1 MKNEFHDRSFYLHSL
16 TTLGSMSNQIT
27 ILFANVINIINK
39 YRLFTSLVII
49 FLGIIISDVM
59 FHYFYPQI
67 ISLIEYL
74 FGLGKES
81 HDAVDLTF
89 APEIWGGVLATVLG
103 TLIIVIAIAA
113 ESTPKLMDLFVKDW
127 VSLLFIWFL
136 IIASIH
142 ATIIMYYFGP
152 MERLSSVILN
162 TYIYLPISSMLS
174 LPYIFYILLYSKT
187 DNVIKKLYSL
197 NIDDI
202 NRLKN
207 KSIHIA
213 MRDPKVVEHYQYQLM
228 STIDQFDDLLE
239 YISFKEAQ
247 TEIIRRVG
255 DTVRAYM
262 GNKESIYPNFFSATD
277 TIRNNPTFRTY
288 IDHQYKDLED
298 RKTFYEVKSFK
309 MMGNAYIR
317 KMENGEYELAS
328 LIASEISSIGLLAL
342 KLNQESL
349 ITDINIRFNT
359 FMRFAIKHAVRNNEP
374 RNLYN
379 LAFHYS
385 ALLKGYVDHDKSDLL
400 KQSYFYFKFYSNEIF
415 KQAENNPSLYFIVDV
430 LTTELKKLSIL
441 ISENDWDDELQEH
454 LLKEILQLDNPPDYP
469 KEDLDQSVNN
479 GVRVLQIGLALH
491 YIKIKKLNF
500 AETIVS
506 DVLDDLAY
514 FDNQTYLSLMEGL
527 YNRIKFSGPTFWED
541 TDRGNT
547 NIYYSPDS
555 DKIDDFKKILSGQ
568 MKDRLA
574 KLDRDVQFLRLEL
587 DQLKSKKEHS
597 LSPEE
602 KVKINELEMKINT
615 RRKTFFLK

>member
-1 MKNEFHDRSFYLHSL
+1 MN
-16 TTLGSMSNQIT
+16 NQIT
-27 ILFANVINIINK
+27 ILLSYILNTFNK
-39 YRLFTSLVII
+39 NRSLSSLVIVFI
-49 FLGIIISDVM
+49 GLLCSDII
-59 FHYFYPQI
+59 FHYFYPNI
-67 ISLIEYL
+67 ISQIEHL
-74 FGLGKES
+74 FGLGQET

-127 VSLLFIWFL
+127 ISLLFIWFL
-136 IIASIH
+136 ILASIH
-142 ATIIMYYFGP
+142 STIIMYYFGP
-152 MERLSSVILN
+152 MERISSVILN

-197 NIDDI
+197 NINDI

-213 MRDPKVVEHYQYQLM
+213 MTDHKVVEHYQYQLM

-255 DTVRAYM
+255 DTVKVYM
-262 GNKESIYPNFFSATD
+262 ENKNFIDPKFYTSTN

-288 IDHQYKDLED
+288 VDHQYKELED
-298 RKTFYEVKSFK
+298 RTTFYEVKSFK

-328 LIASEISSIGLLAL
+328 LIANEVSSIGLLAL
-342 KLNQESL
+342 KLNQENL

-359 FMRFAIKHAVRNNEP
+359 FMRFAIKHAVKNNEP

-385 ALLKGYVDHDKSDLL
+385 ALLKGYVDYEKTDLL
-400 KQSYFYFKFYSNEIF
+400 KQGYFYFKFYSNEIY
-415 KQAENNPSLYFIVDV
+415 KQAANNPSLYFIVDV
-430 LTTELKKLSIL
+430 LTTELKKISIL
-441 ISENDWDDELQEH
+441 ISENDWDIELQKH

-469 KEDLDQSVNN
+469 KDNLDQSVNN

-491 YIKIKKLNF
+491 YIKINNTDF
-500 AETIVS
+500 AETIVT

-514 FDNQTYLSLMEGL
+514 FDNKTYLNLMEGL
-527 YNRIKFSGPTFWED
+527 YNRIRFSGPTFWED

-547 NIYYSPDS
+547 NIYFSPDS
-555 DKIDDFKKILSGQ
+555 DKIDDFKKILSTQ
-568 MKDRLA
+568 MKSRLE
-574 KLDRDVQFLRLEL
+574 KLDRDIQFMRLEL
-587 DQLKSKKEHS
+587 DKLESKKEQTAD
-597 LSPEE
+597 E
-602 KVKINELEMKINT
+602 KNKIIEIKNKINS
-615 RRKTFFLK
+615 RRKTFFLN

>member
-1 MKNEFHDRSFYLHSL
+1 MN
-16 TTLGSMSNQIT
+16 NQIT
-27 ILFANVINIINK
+27 ILFATTINK
-39 YRLFTSLVII
+39 INKHRLFASLLVVFI
-49 FLGIIISDVM
+49 GIICSDIL
-59 FHYFYPQI
+59 FHYFYPEIILQI
-67 ISLIEYL
+67 ENL
-74 FGLGKES
+74 FGLEKET

-136 IIASIH
+136 ILASIH

-162 TYIYLPISSMLS
+162 TYLYLPISSMLS

-202 NRLKN
+202 NRLTN
-207 KSIHIA
+207 KSVHIA
-213 MRDPKVVEHYQYQLM
+213 MRDNKVVEHYQYQLM

-247 TEIIRRVG
+247 TEIIRSVG

-262 GNKESIYPNFFSATD
+262 KNKELYVSNFFSATD

-288 IDHQYKDLED
+288 VEHQYLDLEE
-298 RKTFYEVKSFK
+298 RNTFYEVKSFK
-309 MMGNAYIR
+309 MMGNSYIR

-359 FMRFAIKHAVRNNEP
+359 FMRFAIKHAIRNNEP

-385 ALLKGYVDHDKSDLL
+385 ALLKGYVDYEKMDLL
-400 KQSYFYFKFYSNEIF
+400 KQGYFYFKFYSNEIY
-415 KQAENNPSLYFIVDV
+415 KQAANNPSLYFIVDV
-430 LTTELKKLSIL
+430 LTTELKKISIL
-441 ISENDWDDELQEH
+441 ISENDWDNELQEH

-469 KEDLDQSVNN
+469 KDDLDQSVNN

-491 YIKIKKLNF
+491 YIKIKKLDF

-514 FDNQTYLSLMEGL
+514 FDNQTYLNLMEGL

-555 DKIDDFKKILSGQ
+555 DKIDDFKKILSNQ

-587 DQLKSKKEHS
+587 DKLKSKKDHT
-597 LSPEE
+597 PDE
-602 KVKINELEMKINT
+602 KTKINELETKINT
-615 RRKTFFLK
+615 RRKTFFLN

>member
-1 MKNEFHDRSFYLHSL
+1 MNN
-16 TTLGSMSNQIT
+16 TIT
-27 ILFANVINIINK
+27 IFFGKILNLINK
-39 YRLFTSLVII
+39 NRSLASLII
-49 FLGIIISDVM
+49 VFFIIIGSDFL
-59 FHYFYPQI
+59 FHQFYPQV
-67 ISLIEYL
+67 ISTLEY
-74 FGLGKES
+74 FFDLGKDTHS
-81 HDAVDLTF
+81 AVDLTF

-113 ESTPKLMDLFVKDW
+113 ESTPKLMDLFVRDW
-127 VSLLFIWFL
+127 VSLIFIWFL
-136 IIASIH
+136 ILASIH
-142 ATIIMYYFGP
+142 STIIMYYFEP
-152 MERLSSVILN
+152 MERLSSVMLN
-162 TYIYLPISSMLS
+162 TYIYLPLSSMLS

-202 NRLKN
+202 KRLKN
-207 KSIHIA
+207 KPIHLA
-213 MRDPKVVEHYQYQLM
+213 MNDVKVIEHYQYQLM

-247 TEIIRRVG
+247 TEIIRSVG
-255 DTVRAYM
+255 DTVKEYM
-262 GNKESIYPNFFSATD
+262 RNKTSYDLRFFSSTD

-288 IDHQYKDLED
+288 IEHQYKDIED
-298 RKTFYEVKSFK
+298 RKTFYEVKAFK

-328 LIASEISSIGLLAL
+328 LIANEISSVGILAL
-342 KLNQESL
+342 ELEQDDL
-349 ITDINIRFNT
+349 IIDINIRFNT

-385 ALLKGYVDHDKSDLL
+385 TLLQGYVDYNKIDLL
-400 KQSYFYFKFYSNEIF
+400 KQGYFYFKFYSNEIY
-415 KQAENNPSLYFIVDV
+415 KQAANNPSLYFIVDV
-430 LTTELKKLSIL
+430 LTTELKKISIL
-441 ISENDWDDELQEH
+441 ISEKEWDIELQEH

-469 KEDLDQSVNN
+469 KDDLDQSVNN

-491 YIKIKKLNF
+491 YIKIENFDF

-506 DVLDDLAY
+506 DVLDDLAF
-514 FDNQTYLSLMEGL
+514 FDNQTYLNLMEGL

-547 NIYYSPDS
+547 NIYFSPDS
-555 DKIDDFKKILSGQ
+555 DKIDDFKKILSKQ
-568 MKDRLA
+568 MKKRLE

-587 DQLKSKKEHS
+587 DKLKSKKEKTT
-597 LSPEE
+597 LEKEKIIDLEE
-602 KVKINELEMKINT
+602 KINT
-615 RRKTFFLK
+615 RRKTFFIK

>member
-1 MKNEFHDRSFYLHSL
+1 MNNNIAIFFGK
-16 TTLGSMSNQIT
+16 
-27 ILFANVINIINK
+27 ILNLINK
-39 YRLFTSLVII
+39 NRSLASLII
-49 FLGIIISDVM
+49 VFFIIIGSDFL
-59 FHYFYPQI
+59 FHQFYPQV
-67 ISLIEYL
+67 ISTLEY
-74 FGLGKES
+74 FFDLGKDTHS
-81 HDAVDLTF
+81 AVDLTF

-113 ESTPKLMDLFVKDW
+113 ESTPKLMDLFVRDW
-127 VSLLFIWFL
+127 VSLIFIWFL
-136 IIASIH
+136 ILASIH
-142 ATIIMYYFGP
+142 STIIMYYFEP
-152 MERLSSVILN
+152 MERLSSVMLN
-162 TYIYLPISSMLS
+162 TYIYLPLSSMLS

-202 NRLKN
+202 KRLKN
-207 KSIHIA
+207 KPIHLA
-213 MRDPKVVEHYQYQLM
+213 MNDVKVIEHYQYQLM

-247 TEIIRRVG
+247 TEIIRSVG
-255 DTVRAYM
+255 DTVKEYM
-262 GNKESIYPNFFSATD
+262 RNKTSYDLRFFSATD

-288 IDHQYKDLED
+288 IEHQYKDIED
-298 RKTFYEVKSFK
+298 RKTFYEVKAFK

-328 LIASEISSIGLLAL
+328 LIANEISSVGILAL
-342 KLNQESL
+342 ELEQDDL
-349 ITDINIRFNT
+349 IIDINIRFNT

-385 ALLKGYVDHDKSDLL
+385 TLLQGYVDYNKIDLL
-400 KQSYFYFKFYSNEIF
+400 KQGYFYFKFYSNEIY
-415 KQAENNPSLYFIVDV
+415 KQAANNPSLYFIVDV
-430 LTTELKKLSIL
+430 LTTELKKISIL
-441 ISENDWDDELQEH
+441 ISEKEWDIELQEH

-469 KEDLDQSVNN
+469 KDDLDQSVNN

-491 YIKIKKLNF
+491 YIKIENFDF

-506 DVLDDLAY
+506 DVLDDLAF
-514 FDNQTYLSLMEGL
+514 FDNQTYLNLMEGL

-547 NIYYSPDS
+547 NIYFSPDS
-555 DKIDDFKKILSGQ
+555 DKIDDFKKILSKQ
-568 MKDRLA
+568 MKKRLE

-587 DQLKSKKEHS
+587 DKLKSKKEKTT
-597 LSPEE
+597 LEKEKIIDLEE
-602 KVKINELEMKINT
+602 KINT
-615 RRKTFFLK
+615 RRKTFFIK

>member
-1 MKNEFHDRSFYLHSL
+1 MNNQIKILLSYILNTFNKNRSFS
-16 TTLGSMSNQIT
+16 
-27 ILFANVINIINK
+27 
-39 YRLFTSLVII
+39 SLVIVFI
-49 FLGIIISDVM
+49 LLLSSDII
-59 FHYFYPQI
+59 FHYFYPNI
-67 ISLIEYL
+67 ILQIEYL
-74 FGLGKES
+74 FGLGKET

-127 VSLLFIWFL
+127 ISLLFIWFL
-136 IIASIH
+136 ILASIH
-142 ATIIMYYFGP
+142 STIIMYYFGP
-152 MERLSSVILN
+152 MERISSVILN
-162 TYIYLPISSMLS
+162 TYVYLPISSMLS

-197 NIDDI
+197 NVNDI

-213 MRDPKVVEHYQYQLM
+213 MKDHKVVEHYQYQLM

-255 DTVRAYM
+255 DTVKVYM
-262 GNKESIYPNFFSATD
+262 KNKNSIDPRFYISTN

-288 IDHQYKDLED
+288 VDHQYKDLEE
-298 RKTFYEVKSFK
+298 RTTFYEVKSFK

-342 KLNQESL
+342 KLNQENL

-359 FMRFAIKHAVRNNEP
+359 FMRFAIKHAVKNNEP

-385 ALLKGYVDHDKSDLL
+385 ALLKGYVDHQKTDLL
-400 KQSYFYFKFYSNEIF
+400 KQGYFYFKFYSNEIY
-415 KQAENNPSLYFIVDV
+415 KQAADNPSLYFIVDV
-430 LTTELKKLSIL
+430 LTTELKKISIL
-441 ISENDWDDELQEH
+441 ISEHEWDIELQEH

-469 KEDLDQSVNN
+469 KDDLDQSVNN

-491 YIKIKKLNF
+491 YIKIKNTDF

-514 FDNQTYLSLMEGL
+514 FDNKTYLNLMEGL
-527 YNRIKFSGPTFWED
+527 YNRIRFSGPTFWED

-547 NIYYSPDS
+547 NIYFSPDS
-555 DKIDDFKKILSGQ
+555 DKIDDFKKILSTQ
-568 MKDRLA
+568 MKSRLE
-574 KLDRDVQFLRLEL
+574 KLDRDIQFMKLEL
-587 DQLKSKKEHS
+587 DKLESKNEQTAD
-597 LSPEE
+597 E
-602 KVKINELEMKINT
+602 KNKIIEIKNKINS

>member
-1 MKNEFHDRSFYLHSL
+1 MNS
-16 TTLGSMSNQIT
+16 QIT
-27 ILFANVINIINK
+27 IFFASIINIINK
-39 YRLFTSLVII
+39 HRSFASLFIM
-49 FLGIIISDVM
+49 FWGIILSDM
-59 FHYFYPQI
+59 LFHYFYIDI
-67 ISLIEYL
+67 ISQIEIL
-74 FGLGKES
+74 FGIEQDT

-136 IIASIH
+136 ILASIH
-142 ATIIMYYFGP
+142 STIIMYYFGP
-152 MERLSSVILN
+152 MERLSSVLLN
-162 TYIYLPISSMLS
+162 TYVYLPLSSMLS

-213 MRDPKVVEHYQYQLM
+213 MNDSKVVEHYQYQLM

-247 TEIIRRVG
+247 TEIIRSVG

-262 GNKESIYPNFFSATD
+262 KNKDSIDNKFYVATD

-288 IDHQYKDLED
+288 VDHQYKDLEE
-298 RKTFYEVKSFK
+298 RTTFYEVKSFK

-342 KLNQESL
+342 ELNQESL

-385 ALLKGYVDHDKSDLL
+385 ALLKGYVDYEKTDLL
-400 KQSYFYFKFYSNEIF
+400 KQSYFYFKFYSNEIY
-415 KQAENNPSLYFIVDV
+415 KQAANNPSLYFIVDV
-430 LTTELKKLSIL
+430 LTTELKKISIH
-441 ISENDWDDELQEH
+441 ISENDWDIELQEH

-469 KEDLDQSVNN
+469 KDDLDQSVNN

-491 YIKIKKLNF
+491 YIKIENLHF

-514 FDNQTYLSLMEGL
+514 FDNQTYLNLMEGL
-527 YNRIKFSGPTFWED
+527 YNRIRFSGPTFWED

-555 DKIDDFKKILSGQ
+555 DKIDDFKKILSKQ

-587 DQLKSKKEHS
+587 DKLKSKKDQDQT
-597 LSPEE
+597 PDE
-602 KVKINELEMKINT
+602 KAKINELELKINT
-615 RRKTFFLK
+615 RRKTFFLN

>member
-1 MKNEFHDRSFYLHSL
+1 MNS
-16 TTLGSMSNQIT
+16 QIT
-27 ILFANVINIINK
+27 IIFASIINIINK
-39 YRLFTSLVII
+39 HRSFTSLFIV
-49 FLGIIISDVM
+49 FWGIILSDM
-59 FHYFYPQI
+59 LFHYFYIDI
-67 ISLIEYL
+67 ISQIEIL
-74 FGLGKES
+74 FGIEQDT

-136 IIASIH
+136 ILASIH
-142 ATIIMYYFGP
+142 STIIMYYFGP
-152 MERLSSVILN
+152 MERLSSVLLN
-162 TYIYLPISSMLS
+162 TYVYLPLSSMLS

-213 MRDPKVVEHYQYQLM
+213 MSDSKVVEHYQYQLM

-247 TEIIRRVG
+247 TEIVRSVG

-262 GNKESIYPNFFSATD
+262 KNKDSIDRKFYVATD

-288 IDHQYKDLED
+288 VDHQYKDLEE
-298 RKTFYEVKSFK
+298 RTTFYEVKSFK

-342 KLNQESL
+342 KLKQESL

-385 ALLKGYVDHDKSDLL
+385 ALLKGYVDYEKTDLL
-400 KQSYFYFKFYSNEIF
+400 KQSYFYFKFYSNEIY
-415 KQAENNPSLYFIVDV
+415 KQAANNPSLYFIVDV
-430 LTTELKKLSIL
+430 LTTELKKISIH
-441 ISENDWDDELQEH
+441 ISENDWDMELQEH

-469 KEDLDQSVNN
+469 KDDLDQSVNN

-491 YIKIKKLNF
+491 YIKIENLHF

-514 FDNQTYLSLMEGL
+514 FDNQTYLNLMEGL
-527 YNRIKFSGPTFWED
+527 YNRIRFSGPTFWED

-555 DKIDDFKKILSGQ
+555 DKIDDFKKILSKQ

-587 DQLKSKKEHS
+587 DKLKSKKDQT
-597 LSPEE
+597 PDE
-602 KVKINELEMKINT
+602 KAKINELELKINT
-615 RRKTFFLK
+615 RRKTFFLN

>member
-1 MKNEFHDRSFYLHSL
+1 MN
-16 TTLGSMSNQIT
+16 NQIT
-27 ILFANVINIINK
+27 ILFANIINK
-39 YRLFTSLVII
+39 INKHRLFASLLVVFI
-49 FLGIIISDVM
+49 GIICSDIL
-59 FHYFYPQI
+59 FHYFYPEIILQI
-67 ISLIEYL
+67 ENL
-74 FGLGKES
+74 FGLEKET

-136 IIASIH
+136 ILASIH

-162 TYIYLPISSMLS
+162 TYLYLPISSMLS

-202 NRLKN
+202 NRLTN
-207 KSIHIA
+207 KSVHIA
-213 MRDPKVVEHYQYQLM
+213 MRDNKVVEHYQYQLM

-247 TEIIRRVG
+247 TEIIRSVG

-262 GNKESIYPNFFSATD
+262 KNKELYVSNFFSATD

-288 IDHQYKDLED
+288 VEHQYLDLEE
-298 RKTFYEVKSFK
+298 RNTFYEVKSFK
-309 MMGNAYIR
+309 MMGNSYIR

-359 FMRFAIKHAVRNNEP
+359 FMRFAIKHAIRNNEP

-385 ALLKGYVDHDKSDLL
+385 ALLKGYVDHEKIDLL
-400 KQSYFYFKFYSNEIF
+400 KQGYFYFKFYSNEIY
-415 KQAENNPSLYFIVDV
+415 KQAANNPSLYFIVDV
-430 LTTELKKLSIL
+430 LTTELKKISIL
-441 ISENDWDDELQEH
+441 ISENDWDNELQEH

-479 GVRVLQIGLALH
+479 GVRILQIGLALH
-491 YIKIKKLNF
+491 YIKIKKLDF

-514 FDNQTYLSLMEGL
+514 FDNQTYLNLMEGL

-555 DKIDDFKKILSGQ
+555 DKIDDFKKILSNQ

-587 DQLKSKKEHS
+587 DKLKSKKDHT
-597 LSPEE
+597 PDE
-602 KVKINELEMKINT
+602 KTKINELETKINT
-615 RRKTFFLK
+615 RRKTFFLN

>member
-1 MKNEFHDRSFYLHSL
+1 MNN
-16 TTLGSMSNQIT
+16 TIT
-27 ILFANVINIINK
+27 IFFGKILNLINK
-39 YRLFTSLVII
+39 NRSLASLII
-49 FLGIIISDVM
+49 VFYIIIGSDFL
-59 FHYFYPQI
+59 FHQFYPQV
-67 ISLIEYL
+67 ISTLEY
-74 FGLGKES
+74 FFDLGKDTHS
-81 HDAVDLTF
+81 AVDLTF

-113 ESTPKLMDLFVKDW
+113 ESTPKLMDLFVRDW
-127 VSLLFIWFL
+127 VSLIFIWFL
-136 IIASIH
+136 ILASIH
-142 ATIIMYYFGP
+142 STIIMYYFEP
-152 MERLSSVILN
+152 MERLSSVMLN
-162 TYIYLPISSMLS
+162 TYIYLPLSSMLS

-202 NRLKN
+202 KRLKN
-207 KSIHIA
+207 KPIHLA
-213 MRDPKVVEHYQYQLM
+213 MNDVKVIEHYQYQLM

-247 TEIIRRVG
+247 TEIIRSVG
-255 DTVRAYM
+255 DTVKEYM
-262 GNKESIYPNFFSATD
+262 RNKTSYDLRFFSATG

-288 IDHQYKDLED
+288 IEHQYKDIED
-298 RKTFYEVKSFK
+298 RKTFYEVKAFK

-328 LIASEISSIGLLAL
+328 LIANEISSVGILAL
-342 KLNQESL
+342 ELEQDDL
-349 ITDINIRFNT
+349 IIDINIRFNT

-385 ALLKGYVDHDKSDLL
+385 TLLQGYVDYNKIDLL
-400 KQSYFYFKFYSNEIF
+400 KQGYFYFKFYSNEIY
-415 KQAENNPSLYFIVDV
+415 KQAANNPSLYFIVDV
-430 LTTELKKLSIL
+430 LTTELKKISIL
-441 ISENDWDDELQEH
+441 ISEKEWDIELQEH

-469 KEDLDQSVNN
+469 KDDLDQSVNN

-491 YIKIKKLNF
+491 YIKIENFDF

-506 DVLDDLAY
+506 DVLDDLAF
-514 FDNQTYLSLMEGL
+514 FDNQTYLNLMEGL

-547 NIYYSPDS
+547 NIYFSPDS
-555 DKIDDFKKILSGQ
+555 DKIDDFKKILSKQ
-568 MKDRLA
+568 MKKRLE

-587 DQLKSKKEHS
+587 DKLKSKKEKTT
-597 LSPEE
+597 LEKEKIIDLEE
-602 KVKINELEMKINT
+602 KINT
-615 RRKTFFLK
+615 RRKTFFIK

>member
-1 MKNEFHDRSFYLHSL
+1 MMNDKL
-16 TTLGSMSNQIT
+16 TIFFSKILG
-27 ILFANVINIINK
+27 LINK
-39 YRLFTSLVII
+39 NRSLASLFFV
-49 FLGIIISDVM
+49 FFVVLGTDFT
-59 FHYFYPQI
+59 FHYFYSDI
-67 ISLIEYL
+67 VLLLDNL
-74 FGLGKES
+74 FGLGKET
-81 HDAVDLTF
+81 HDAIDLTF

-127 VSLLFIWFL
+127 VSLIFIWFL
-136 IIASIH
+136 ILASIH
-142 ATIIMYYFGP
+142 ATVIMYYFGP
-152 MERLSSVILN
+152 MERLSSVMLN
-162 TYIYLPISSMLS
+162 TYVYLPASSMLS

-187 DNVIKKLYSL
+187 DNVIKKLYTL
-197 NIDDI
+197 NIEDI

-207 KSIHIA
+207 KSVHLSMDDI
-213 MRDPKVVEHYQYQLM
+213 KNVEHYQYQLM

-262 GNKESIYPNFFSATD
+262 RNKSFYDSRFFAATD

-288 IDHQYKDLED
+288 VEHQYKDLEE
-298 RKTFYEVKSFK
+298 RKTFYEVKAFK

-328 LIASEISSIGLLAL
+328 LIASEVSSIGLLAL
-342 KLNQESL
+342 DLKQDSL
-349 ITDINIRFNT
+349 IVDINIRFNT

-385 ALLKGYVDHDKSDLL
+385 ALLKGYVDHNKEDLL
-400 KQSYFYFKFYSNEIF
+400 KQSYFYFKFYSNEIY
-415 KQAENNPSLYFIVDV
+415 KQAAKNPSLYFIVDV
-430 LTTELKKLSIL
+430 LTAELKKITIL
-441 ISENDWDDELQEH
+441 ISEETWDNQLQEH
-454 LLKEILQLDNPPDYP
+454 LLKEILQLDNPPDYS
-469 KEDLDQSVNN
+469 KEELDQSVNN

-491 YIKIKKLNF
+491 FIKINNINF

-506 DVLDDLAY
+506 DVLDDLAF
-514 FDNQTYLSLMEGL
+514 FDNQTYLKLMEGL

-547 NIYYSPDS
+547 NIYYTPDS
-555 DKIDDFKKILSGQ
+555 DKIDDFKKILSKQ
-568 MKDRLA
+568 MKGRLE

-587 DQLKSKKEHS
+587 DKLNSKKDQTAI
-597 LSPEE
+597 E
-602 KVKINELEMKINT
+602 KEKIVDLESKINT
-615 RRKTFFLK
+615 RRKTFFKS

>member
-1 MKNEFHDRSFYLHSL
+1 MN
-16 TTLGSMSNQIT
+16 NQIT
-27 ILFANVINIINK
+27 ILFANIINK
-39 YRLFTSLVII
+39 INKHRLFASLLIVFI
-49 FLGIIISDVM
+49 GIICSDIL
-59 FHYFYPQI
+59 FHYFYPEI
-67 ISLIEYL
+67 ILQIEYL
-74 FGLGKES
+74 FGLEKET

-136 IIASIH
+136 ILASIH

-162 TYIYLPISSMLS
+162 TYLYLPISSMLS

-202 NRLKN
+202 NRLTN
-207 KSIHIA
+207 KSVHIA
-213 MRDPKVVEHYQYQLM
+213 MRDNKVVEHYQYQLM

-247 TEIIRRVG
+247 TEIIRSVG
-255 DTVRAYM
+255 DTVREYM
-262 GNKESIYPNFFSATD
+262 KNKELYDSNFFSATD

-288 IDHQYKDLED
+288 VEHQYKDLEE
-298 RKTFYEVKSFK
+298 RNTFYEVKSFK
-309 MMGNAYIR
+309 MMGNSYIR
-317 KMENGEYELAS
+317 KMEKGEYELAS

-342 KLNQESL
+342 KLNQENL

-359 FMRFAIKHAVRNNEP
+359 FMRFAIKHSIRNNEP

-385 ALLKGYVDHDKSDLL
+385 ALLKGYVDYEKMDLL
-400 KQSYFYFKFYSNEIF
+400 KQGYFYFKFYSNEIY
-415 KQAENNPSLYFIVDV
+415 KQAAKNPSLYFIVDV
-430 LTTELKKLSIL
+430 LTTELKKISIL
-441 ISENDWDDELQEH
+441 ISENDWDNELQEH

-469 KEDLDQSVNN
+469 KDDLDQSVNN

-491 YIKIKKLNF
+491 YIKIKKFDF

-514 FDNQTYLSLMEGL
+514 FDNQTYLNLMEGL
-527 YNRIKFSGPTFWED
+527 YNRIRFSGPTFWED

-555 DKIDDFKKILSGQ
+555 DKIDDFKKILSNQ

-574 KLDRDVQFLRLEL
+574 RLDRDVQFLRLEL
-587 DQLKSKKEHS
+587 DKLKSKKDHT
-597 LSPEE
+597 PDE
-602 KVKINELEMKINT
+602 KTKINELEIKINT
-615 RRKTFFLK
+615 RRKTFFLN

>member
-1 MKNEFHDRSFYLHSL
+1 MMNDKL
-16 TTLGSMSNQIT
+16 TIFFSKILG
-27 ILFANVINIINK
+27 LINK
-39 YRLFTSLVII
+39 NRSLASLFFV
-49 FLGIIISDVM
+49 FFVVLGTDFT
-59 FHYFYPQI
+59 FHYFYSDI
-67 ISLIEYL
+67 VLLLDKL
-74 FGLGKES
+74 FGLGKET
-81 HDAVDLTF
+81 HDAIDLTF

-127 VSLLFIWFL
+127 VSLIFIWFL
-136 IIASIH
+136 ILASIH
-142 ATIIMYYFGP
+142 ATVIMYYFGP
-152 MERLSSVILN
+152 MERLSSVMLN
-162 TYIYLPISSMLS
+162 TYVYLPASSMLS

-187 DNVIKKLYSL
+187 DNVIKKLYTL
-197 NIDDI
+197 NIEDI

-207 KSIHIA
+207 KSVHLSMDDI
-213 MRDPKVVEHYQYQLM
+213 KNVEHYQYQLM

-262 GNKESIYPNFFSATD
+262 RNKSFYDSRFFAATD

-288 IDHQYKDLED
+288 VEHQYKDLEE
-298 RKTFYEVKSFK
+298 RKTFYEVKAFK

-328 LIASEISSIGLLAL
+328 LIASEVSSIGLLAL
-342 KLNQESL
+342 DLKQHSL
-349 ITDINIRFNT
+349 IVDINIRFNT

-385 ALLKGYVDHDKSDLL
+385 ALLKGYVDHNKEDLL
-400 KQSYFYFKFYSNEIF
+400 KQSYFYFKFYSNEIY
-415 KQAENNPSLYFIVDV
+415 KQAAKNPSLYFIVDV
-430 LTTELKKLSIL
+430 LTAELKKITIL
-441 ISENDWDDELQEH
+441 ISEETWDNQLQEH
-454 LLKEILQLDNPPDYP
+454 LLKEILQLDNPPDYS
-469 KEDLDQSVNN
+469 KEELDQSVNN

-491 YIKIKKLNF
+491 FIKINNINF

-506 DVLDDLAY
+506 DVLDDLAF
-514 FDNQTYLSLMEGL
+514 FDNQTYLKLMEGL
-527 YNRIKFSGPTFWED
+527 YNRIRFSGPAFWED

-547 NIYYSPDS
+547 NIYYTPDS
-555 DKIDDFKKILSGQ
+555 DKIDDFKKILSKQ
-568 MKDRLA
+568 MKGRLE

-587 DQLKSKKEHS
+587 DKLNSKKDQTAI
-597 LSPEE
+597 E
-602 KVKINELEMKINT
+602 KEKIVDLESKINT
-615 RRKTFFLK
+615 RRKTFFKS

>member
-1 MKNEFHDRSFYLHSL
+1 MNNH
-16 TTLGSMSNQIT
+16 IT
-27 ILFANVINIINK
+27 ILFANIINK
-39 YRLFTSLVII
+39 INKHRLFASLLMVFI
-49 FLGIIISDVM
+49 GIICSDIL
-59 FHYFYPQI
+59 FHYFYPEI
-67 ISLIEYL
+67 ILQIEYL
-74 FGLGKES
+74 FGLGKET
-81 HDAVDLTF
+81 HEAVDLTF

-136 IIASIH
+136 ILASIH

-162 TYIYLPISSMLS
+162 TYLYLPISSMLS

-197 NIDDI
+197 NLDDI
-202 NRLKN
+202 NRLTN
-207 KSIHIA
+207 KSVHIA
-213 MRDPKVVEHYQYQLM
+213 MRDNKVVEHYQYQLM

-247 TEIIRRVG
+247 TEIIRSVG

-262 GNKESIYPNFFSATD
+262 KNKELYVSNFFSATD

-288 IDHQYKDLED
+288 VEHQYKDLEE
-298 RKTFYEVKSFK
+298 RNTFYEVKSFK
-309 MMGNAYIR
+309 MMGNSYIR

-328 LIASEISSIGLLAL
+328 LIASEISTIGLLAL

-359 FMRFAIKHAVRNNEP
+359 FMRFAIKHAIKNNEP

-385 ALLKGYVDHDKSDLL
+385 ALLKGYVDHEKMDLL
-400 KQSYFYFKFYSNEIF
+400 KQGYFYFKFYSNEIY
-415 KQAENNPSLYFIVDV
+415 KQAANNPSLYFIVDV
-430 LTTELKKLSIL
+430 LTTELKKISII
-441 ISENDWDDELQEH
+441 ISENDWDNELQEH

-469 KEDLDQSVNN
+469 KDDLDQSVNN

-491 YIKIKKLNF
+491 YIKIKKLDF

-514 FDNQTYLSLMEGL
+514 FDNQTYLNLMEGL
-527 YNRIKFSGPTFWED
+527 YNRIRFSGPTFWED

-555 DKIDDFKKILSGQ
+555 DKIDDFKKILSNQ

-587 DQLKSKKEHS
+587 DKIKSKKDHTS
-597 LSPEE
+597 DE
-602 KVKINELEMKINT
+602 KTKINELETKINT
-615 RRKTFFLK
+615 RRKTFFLN

>member
-1 MKNEFHDRSFYLHSL
+1 MN
-16 TTLGSMSNQIT
+16 NQIT
-27 ILFANVINIINK
+27 ILFASIINTINK
-39 YRLFTSLVII
+39 HRSFASLLIV
-49 FLGIIISDVM
+49 FFVVIISDIL
-59 FHYFYPQI
+59 FHHFYPDI
-67 ISLIEYL
+67 ILLIENL
-74 FGLGKES
+74 FGLGKET

-136 IIASIH
+136 ILASIH

-162 TYIYLPISSMLS
+162 TYIYLPVSSMLS

-213 MRDPKVVEHYQYQLM
+213 MRNNEVVEHYQYQLM

-247 TEIIRRVG
+247 TEIIRSVG
-255 DTVRAYM
+255 DTVKEYM
-262 GNKESIYPNFFSATD
+262 KNKESYDSNFFSATN

-288 IDHQYKDLED
+288 IEHQYKDLEE

-328 LIASEISSIGLLAL
+328 LIANEVSSIGILAL
-342 KLNQESL
+342 KLNQENL
-349 ITDINIRFNT
+349 IADINIRFNT

-385 ALLKGYVDHDKSDLL
+385 ALLKGYVDHNKTDLL
-400 KQSYFYFKFYSNEIF
+400 KQGYFYFKFYSNEIY
-415 KQAENNPSLYFIVDV
+415 KQAAKNPSLYFIVDV
-430 LTTELKKLSIL
+430 LTTELKKISIL
-441 ISENDWDDELQEH
+441 ISEKDWDNELQKH

-469 KEDLDQSVNN
+469 KDDLDQSVNN

-491 YIKIKKLNF
+491 YIKIKKLDF

-514 FDNQTYLSLMEGL
+514 FDDQTYLNLMEGL

-555 DKIDDFKKILSGQ
+555 EKIDDFKKILSTQ
-568 MKDRLA
+568 MK
-574 KLDRDVQFLRLEL
+574 E
-587 DQLKSKKEHS
+587 
-597 LSPEE
+597 
-602 KVKINELEMKINT
+602 
-615 RRKTFFLK
+615 RRSDGD

>member
-1 MKNEFHDRSFYLHSL
+1 MN
-16 TTLGSMSNQIT
+16 NNII
-27 ILFANVINIINK
+27 ILFGKIINLINK
-39 YRLFTSLVII
+39 NRSLASLVIVFFI
-49 FLGIIISDVM
+49 VLGSDFL
-59 FHYFYPQI
+59 FHHFYPQVV
-67 ISLIEYL
+67 SLLEYL
-74 FGLGKES
+74 FDLGEDT
-81 HDAVDLTF
+81 HGAVDLTF

-113 ESTPKLMDLFVKDW
+113 ESTPKLMDLFVRDW

-136 IIASIH
+136 ILASIH
-142 ATIIMYYFGP
+142 STIVMYYFEP
-152 MERLSSVILN
+152 MERLSSVMLN
-162 TYIYLPISSMLS
+162 TYIYLPVSSMLS

-202 NRLKN
+202 KRLKN
-207 KSIHIA
+207 KPIHLA
-213 MRDPKVVEHYQYQLM
+213 MNDVKVIEHYQYQLM

-247 TEIIRRVG
+247 TEIIRSVG
-255 DTVRAYM
+255 DTVREYM
-262 GNKESIYPNFFSATD
+262 QNKTSYIPQFFNATD

-288 IDHQYKDLED
+288 VEHQYKDIQD

-317 KMENGEYELAS
+317 KMEAGEYELAS
-328 LIASEISSIGLLAL
+328 LIASEISSIGILAL
-342 KLNQESL
+342 KLKQDDL

-385 ALLKGYVDHDKSDLL
+385 TLLQGYVDYNKIDLL
-400 KQSYFYFKFYSNEIF
+400 KQGYFYFKFYSNEIY
-415 KQAENNPSLYFIVDV
+415 KQAANNPSLYFIVDV
-430 LTTELKKLSIL
+430 LTTELKKISIL
-441 ISENDWDDELQEH
+441 ISEKEWDIELQEH

-469 KEDLDQSVNN
+469 KDDLDQSVNN

-491 YIKIKKLNF
+491 YIKIENLDF

-506 DVLDDLAY
+506 DVLDDLAF
-514 FDNQTYLSLMEGL
+514 FDNQTYLNLMEGL

-547 NIYYSPDS
+547 NIYFSPDS
-555 DKIDDFKKILSGQ
+555 DKIDDFKKILSKQ
-568 MKDRLA
+568 MKKRLE

-587 DQLKSKKEHS
+587 DKLKSKKEKTT
-597 LSPEE
+597 LEKEKIIDLEE
-602 KVKINELEMKINT
+602 KINT
-615 RRKTFFLK
+615 RRKTFFIK

>member
-1 MKNEFHDRSFYLHSL
+1 MNN
-16 TTLGSMSNQIT
+16 TIT
-27 ILFANVINIINK
+27 IFFGKILNLINK
-39 YRLFTSLVII
+39 NRSLASLII
-49 FLGIIISDVM
+49 VFFIIIGSDFL
-59 FHYFYPQI
+59 FHQLYPQV
-67 ISLIEYL
+67 ISTLEY
-74 FGLGKES
+74 FFDLGKDTHS
-81 HDAVDLTF
+81 AVDLTF

-113 ESTPKLMDLFVKDW
+113 ESTPKLMDLFVRDW
-127 VSLLFIWFL
+127 VSLIFIWFL
-136 IIASIH
+136 ILASIH
-142 ATIIMYYFGP
+142 STIIMYYFEP
-152 MERLSSVILN
+152 MERLSSVMLN
-162 TYIYLPISSMLS
+162 TYIYLPLSSMLS

-202 NRLKN
+202 KRLKN
-207 KSIHIA
+207 KPIHLA
-213 MRDPKVVEHYQYQLM
+213 MNDVKVIEHYQYQLM

-247 TEIIRRVG
+247 TEIIRSVG
-255 DTVRAYM
+255 DTVKEYM
-262 GNKESIYPNFFSATD
+262 KNKTSYDSRFFSATD

-288 IDHQYKDLED
+288 IEHQYKDIED
-298 RKTFYEVKSFK
+298 RKTFYEVKAFK

-328 LIASEISSIGLLAL
+328 LIANEISSVGILAL
-342 KLNQESL
+342 ELEQDDL
-349 ITDINIRFNT
+349 IIDINIRFNT

-385 ALLKGYVDHDKSDLL
+385 TLLQGYVDYNKIDLL
-400 KQSYFYFKFYSNEIF
+400 KQGYFYFKFYSNEIY
-415 KQAENNPSLYFIVDV
+415 KQAANNPSLYFIVDV
-430 LTTELKKLSIL
+430 LTTELKKISIL
-441 ISENDWDDELQEH
+441 ISEKEWDIELQEH

-469 KEDLDQSVNN
+469 KDDLDQSVNN

-491 YIKIKKLNF
+491 YIKIENFDF

-506 DVLDDLAY
+506 DVLDDLAF
-514 FDNQTYLSLMEGL
+514 FDNQTYLNLMEGL

-547 NIYYSPDS
+547 NIYFSPDS
-555 DKIDDFKKILSGQ
+555 DKIDDFKKILSKQ
-568 MKDRLA
+568 MKKRLE

-587 DQLKSKKEHS
+587 DKLKSKKEKTT
-597 LSPEE
+597 LEKEKIIDLEE
-602 KVKINELEMKINT
+602 KINT
-615 RRKTFFLK
+615 RRKTFFIK

>member
-1 MKNEFHDRSFYLHSL
+1 MMNDKL
-16 TTLGSMSNQIT
+16 TIFFSKILG
-27 ILFANVINIINK
+27 LINK
-39 YRLFTSLVII
+39 NRSLASLFFV
-49 FLGIIISDVM
+49 FFVVLGTDFT
-59 FHYFYPQI
+59 FHYFYSDI
-67 ISLIEYL
+67 VLLLDNL
-74 FGLGKES
+74 FGLGKET
-81 HDAVDLTF
+81 HDAIDLTF

-127 VSLLFIWFL
+127 VSLIFIWFL
-136 IIASIH
+136 ILASIH
-142 ATIIMYYFGP
+142 STVIMYYFGP
-152 MERLSSVILN
+152 MERLSSVMLN
-162 TYIYLPISSMLS
+162 TYVYLPASSMLS

-187 DNVIKKLYSL
+187 DNVIKKLYTL
-197 NIDDI
+197 NIEDI

-207 KSIHIA
+207 KSVHLSMDDI
-213 MRDPKVVEHYQYQLM
+213 KNVEHYQYQLM

-262 GNKESIYPNFFSATD
+262 RNKSFYDSRFFAATD

-288 IDHQYKDLED
+288 VEHQYKDLEE
-298 RKTFYEVKSFK
+298 RKTFYEVKAFK

-328 LIASEISSIGLLAL
+328 LIASEVSSIGLLAL
-342 KLNQESL
+342 DLKQDSL
-349 ITDINIRFNT
+349 IVDINIRFNT

-385 ALLKGYVDHDKSDLL
+385 ALLKGYVDHNKEDLL
-400 KQSYFYFKFYSNEIF
+400 KQSYFYFKFYSNEIY
-415 KQAENNPSLYFIVDV
+415 KQAAKNPSLYFIVDV
-430 LTTELKKLSIL
+430 LTAELKKITIL
-441 ISENDWDDELQEH
+441 ISEETWDNQLQEH
-454 LLKEILQLDNPPDYP
+454 LLKEILQLDNPPDYS
-469 KEDLDQSVNN
+469 KEELDQSVNN

-491 YIKIKKLNF
+491 FIKINNINF

-506 DVLDDLAY
+506 DVLDDLAF
-514 FDNQTYLSLMEGL
+514 FDNQTYLKLMEGL
-527 YNRIKFSGPTFWED
+527 YNRIRFSGPTFWED

-547 NIYYSPDS
+547 NIYYTPDS
-555 DKIDDFKKILSGQ
+555 DKIDDFKKILSKQ
-568 MKDRLA
+568 MKGRLE

-587 DQLKSKKEHS
+587 DKLNSKKDQTAI
-597 LSPEE
+597 E
-602 KVKINELEMKINT
+602 KEKIVDLESKINT
-615 RRKTFFLK
+615 RRKTFFKS

>member
-1 MKNEFHDRSFYLHSL
+1 MN
-16 TTLGSMSNQIT
+16 NQIT
-27 ILFANVINIINK
+27 ILLSYILNTFNK
-39 YRLFTSLVII
+39 NRSLSSLVIVFI
-49 FLGIIISDVM
+49 GLLCSDII
-59 FHYFYPQI
+59 FHYFYPNI
-67 ISLIEYL
+67 ISQIEYL
-74 FGLGKES
+74 FGLGKET

-127 VSLLFIWFL
+127 ISLLFIWFL
-136 IIASIH
+136 ILASIH
-142 ATIIMYYFGP
+142 STIIMYYFGP
-152 MERLSSVILN
+152 MERISSVILN

-197 NIDDI
+197 NINDI

-213 MRDPKVVEHYQYQLM
+213 MTDHKVVEHYQYQLM

-255 DTVRAYM
+255 DTVKVYM
-262 GNKESIYPNFFSATD
+262 ENKNFIDPKFYTSTN

-288 IDHQYKDLED
+288 VDHQYKELED
-298 RKTFYEVKSFK
+298 RTTFYEVKSFK

-328 LIASEISSIGLLAL
+328 LIANEISSIGLLAL
-342 KLNQESL
+342 KLNQENL

-359 FMRFAIKHAVRNNEP
+359 FMRFAIKHAVKNNEP

-385 ALLKGYVDHDKSDLL
+385 ALLKGYVDYEKTDLL
-400 KQSYFYFKFYSNEIF
+400 KQGYFYFKFYSNEIY
-415 KQAENNPSLYFIVDV
+415 KQAANNPSLYFIVDV
-430 LTTELKKLSIL
+430 LTTELKKISIL
-441 ISENDWDDELQEH
+441 ISENEWDIELQKH

-469 KEDLDQSVNN
+469 KDNLDQSVNN

-491 YIKIKKLNF
+491 YIKINNTDF
-500 AETIVS
+500 AETIVT

-514 FDNQTYLSLMEGL
+514 FDNKTYLSLMEGL
-527 YNRIKFSGPTFWED
+527 YNRIRFSGPTFWED

-547 NIYYSPDS
+547 NIYFSPDS
-555 DKIDDFKKILSGQ
+555 DKIDDFKKILSTQ
-568 MKDRLA
+568 MKSRLE
-574 KLDRDVQFLRLEL
+574 KLDRDIQFMRLEL
-587 DQLKSKKEHS
+587 DKLESKKEQTAD
-597 LSPEE
+597 E
-602 KVKINELEMKINT
+602 KNKIIEIKNKINS
-615 RRKTFFLK
+615 RRKTFFLN

>member
-1 MKNEFHDRSFYLHSL
+1 MNS
-16 TTLGSMSNQIT
+16 QIT
-27 ILFANVINIINK
+27 IFFASIINIINK
-39 YRLFTSLVII
+39 HRSFASLFIV
-49 FLGIIISDVM
+49 FWGIILSDM
-59 FHYFYPQI
+59 LFHYFYIDI
-67 ISLIEYL
+67 ISQIEIL
-74 FGLGKES
+74 FGIEQDT

-136 IIASIH
+136 ILASIH
-142 ATIIMYYFGP
+142 STIIMYYFGP
-152 MERLSSVILN
+152 MERLSSVLLN
-162 TYIYLPISSMLS
+162 TYVYLPLSSMLS

-213 MRDPKVVEHYQYQLM
+213 MSDSKVVEHYQYQLM

-247 TEIIRRVG
+247 TEIVRSVG

-262 GNKESIYPNFFSATD
+262 KNKDSIDNKFYVATD

-288 IDHQYKDLED
+288 VDHQYKDLEE
-298 RKTFYEVKSFK
+298 RTTFYEVKSFK

-385 ALLKGYVDHDKSDLL
+385 ALLKGYVDYEKTDLL
-400 KQSYFYFKFYSNEIF
+400 KQSYFYFKFYSNEIY
-415 KQAENNPSLYFIVDV
+415 KQAANNPSLYFIVDV
-430 LTTELKKLSIL
+430 LTTELKKISIH
-441 ISENDWDDELQEH
+441 ISENNWDLELQEH

-469 KEDLDQSVNN
+469 KDDLDQSVNN

-491 YIKIKKLNF
+491 YIKIENLHF

-514 FDNQTYLSLMEGL
+514 FDNQTYLNLMEGL
-527 YNRIKFSGPTFWED
+527 YNRIRFSGPTFWED

-555 DKIDDFKKILSGQ
+555 DKIDDFKKILSKQ

-587 DQLKSKKEHS
+587 DKLKSKKDQT
-597 LSPEE
+597 PDE
-602 KVKINELEMKINT
+602 KAKINELELKINT
-615 RRKTFFLK
+615 RRKTFFLN

>member
-1 MKNEFHDRSFYLHSL
+1 MNS
-16 TTLGSMSNQIT
+16 QIT
-27 ILFANVINIINK
+27 IVFASIVNIIN
-39 YRLFTSLVII
+39 RHRSFASLFIV
-49 FLGIIISDVM
+49 FWGIILSDM
-59 FHYFYPQI
+59 LFHYFYIDI
-67 ISLIEYL
+67 ISQIEIL
-74 FGLGKES
+74 FGIKQDT

-136 IIASIH
+136 ILASIH
-142 ATIIMYYFGP
+142 STIIMYYFGP
-152 MERLSSVILN
+152 MERLSSVLLN
-162 TYIYLPISSMLS
+162 TYVYLPLSSMLS

-213 MRDPKVVEHYQYQLM
+213 MNDSKVVEHYQYQLM

-247 TEIIRRVG
+247 TEIVRSVG

-262 GNKESIYPNFFSATD
+262 KNKDSIDNKFYVATD

-288 IDHQYKDLED
+288 VDHQYKDLEE
-298 RKTFYEVKSFK
+298 RTTFYEVKSFK

-385 ALLKGYVDHDKSDLL
+385 ALLKGYVDYGKTDLL
-400 KQSYFYFKFYSNEIF
+400 KQSYFYFKFYSNEIY
-415 KQAENNPSLYFIVDV
+415 KQAANNPSLYFIVDV
-430 LTTELKKLSIL
+430 LTTELKKISIH
-441 ISENDWDDELQEH
+441 ISENDWDMELQEH

-469 KEDLDQSVNN
+469 KDDLDQSVNN

-491 YIKIKKLNF
+491 YIKIENLHF

-514 FDNQTYLSLMEGL
+514 FDNQTYLNLMEGL
-527 YNRIKFSGPTFWED
+527 YNRIRFSGPTFWED

-555 DKIDDFKKILSGQ
+555 DKIDDFKKILSKQ

-587 DQLKSKKEHS
+587 DKLKSKKDQT
-597 LSPEE
+597 PDE
-602 KVKINELEMKINT
+602 KAKINELELKINT
-615 RRKTFFLK
+615 RRKTFFLN

>member
-1 MKNEFHDRSFYLHSL
+1 
-16 TTLGSMSNQIT
+16 MSSNIT
-27 ILFANVINIINK
+27 IFFANTLNLINK
-39 YRLFTSLVII
+39 SRSLASLLIV
-49 FLGIIISDVM
+49 FLVTIISDSL
-59 FHYFYPQI
+59 FHQLYPQVI
-67 ISLIEYL
+67 LLLEQFFDISE
-74 FGLGKES
+74 EA
-81 HDAVDLTF
+81 HVAVDLTF

-113 ESTPKLMDLFVKDW
+113 ESTPKLMDLFVRDW
-127 VSLLFIWFL
+127 ISLIFIWFL
-136 IIASIH
+136 IVASIH
-142 ATIIMYYFGP
+142 STIIMYYFEP
-152 MERLSSVILN
+152 MDRLSSVMLN
-162 TYIYLPISSMLS
+162 TYIYLPLSSILS

-197 NIDDI
+197 NIADI
-202 NRLKN
+202 KRLKQKPIQLTMN
-207 KSIHIA
+207 DS
-213 MRDPKVVEHYQYQLM
+213 KVIEHYQHQLM

-255 DTVRAYM
+255 DTVRVYM
-262 GNKESIYPNFFSATD
+262 MNKDSYNSKFFTATD

-288 IDHQYKDLED
+288 VEHQYKDIEN

-328 LIASEISSIGLLAL
+328 LIANEISSVGLLAL
-342 KLNQESL
+342 ELKQDNL

-385 ALLKGYVDHDKSDLL
+385 TLLQGYVDKNKIDLL
-400 KQSYFYFKFYSNEIF
+400 KMGYFYFKFYSNEIY
-415 KQAENNPSLYFIVDV
+415 KQAANNPSLYFIVDV
-430 LTTELKKLSIL
+430 LTTELKKISIR
-441 ISENDWDDELQEH
+441 ISEKNWDLELQEH

-469 KEDLDQSVNN
+469 KDDLDQSVNN

-491 YIKIKKLNF
+491 YIKIENFGF
-500 AETIVS
+500 AETIVA

-514 FDNQTYLSLMEGL
+514 FDNQTYLNLMEGL

-555 DKIDDFKKILSGQ
+555 DKIDDFKKMLSKQ
-568 MKDRLA
+568 MKKRIE

-587 DQLKSKKEHS
+587 DKLSSKKEKTP
-597 LSPEE
+597 LE
-602 KVKINELEMKINT
+602 KEKIIELEEKINT
-615 RRKTFFLK
+615 RRKMFFIK

>member
-1 MKNEFHDRSFYLHSL
+1 MNN
-16 TTLGSMSNQIT
+16 TIT
-27 ILFANVINIINK
+27 IFFGKILNLINK
-39 YRLFTSLVII
+39 NRSLASLII
-49 FLGIIISDVM
+49 VFFIIIGSDFL
-59 FHYFYPQI
+59 FHQFYPQV
-67 ISLIEYL
+67 ISTLEY
-74 FGLGKES
+74 FFDLGKDTHS
-81 HDAVDLTF
+81 AVDLTF

-113 ESTPKLMDLFVKDW
+113 ESTPKLMDLFVRDW
-127 VSLLFIWFL
+127 VSLIFIWFL
-136 IIASIH
+136 ILASIH
-142 ATIIMYYFGP
+142 STIIMYYFEP
-152 MERLSSVILN
+152 MERLSSVMLN
-162 TYIYLPISSMLS
+162 TYIYLPLSSMLS

-202 NRLKN
+202 KRLKN
-207 KSIHIA
+207 KPIHLA
-213 MRDPKVVEHYQYQLM
+213 MNDVKVIEHYQYQLM

-247 TEIIRRVG
+247 TEIIRSVG
-255 DTVRAYM
+255 DTVKEYM
-262 GNKESIYPNFFSATD
+262 RNKTSYDLRFFSATG

-288 IDHQYKDLED
+288 IEHQYKDIED
-298 RKTFYEVKSFK
+298 RKTFYEVKAFK

-328 LIASEISSIGLLAL
+328 LIANEISSVGILAL
-342 KLNQESL
+342 ELEQDDL
-349 ITDINIRFNT
+349 IIDINIRFNT

-385 ALLKGYVDHDKSDLL
+385 TLLQGYVDYNKIDLL
-400 KQSYFYFKFYSNEIF
+400 KQGYFYFKFYSNEIY
-415 KQAENNPSLYFIVDV
+415 KQAANNPSLYFIVDV
-430 LTTELKKLSIL
+430 LTTELKKISIL
-441 ISENDWDDELQEH
+441 ISEKEWDIELQEH

-469 KEDLDQSVNN
+469 KDDLDQSVNN

-491 YIKIKKLNF
+491 YIKIENYDF

-506 DVLDDLAY
+506 DVLDDLAF
-514 FDNQTYLSLMEGL
+514 FDNQTYLNLMEGL

-547 NIYYSPDS
+547 NIYFSPDS
-555 DKIDDFKKILSGQ
+555 DKIDDFKKILSKQ
-568 MKDRLA
+568 MKKRLE

-587 DQLKSKKEHS
+587 DKLKSKKEKTT
-597 LSPEE
+597 LEKEKIIDLEE
-602 KVKINELEMKINT
+602 KINT
-615 RRKTFFLK
+615 RRKTFFIK

>member
-1 MKNEFHDRSFYLHSL
+1 MN
-16 TTLGSMSNQIT
+16 SNIT
-27 ILFANVINIINK
+27 IFFANTLNLINRNRSLASLLIVFFSILISDSLFHQLYPQVILFLEQFFDINK
-39 YRLFTSLVII
+39 EA
-49 FLGIIISDVM
+49 
-59 FHYFYPQI
+59 H
-67 ISLIEYL
+67 E
-74 FGLGKES
+74 
-81 HDAVDLTF
+81 AVDLTF

-113 ESTPKLMDLFVKDW
+113 ESTPKLMDLFVRDW
-127 VSLLFIWFL
+127 ISLIFIWFL
-136 IIASIH
+136 ILASIH
-142 ATIIMYYFGP
+142 STIIMYYFEP
-152 MERLSSVILN
+152 MDRLSSVMLN
-162 TYIYLPISSMLS
+162 TYIYLPLSSVLS

-187 DNVIKKLYSL
+187 DNVIRKLYSL
-197 NIDDI
+197 NIADI
-202 NRLKN
+202 KRLKQKPIQLTMN
-207 KSIHIA
+207 DSRVI
-213 MRDPKVVEHYQYQLM
+213 EHYQHQLM

-255 DTVRAYM
+255 DTVRVYM
-262 GNKESIYPNFFSATD
+262 MNKDSYDPKFFTATD

-288 IDHQYKDLED
+288 VEHQYKDIED

-328 LIASEISSIGLLAL
+328 LIANEISSVGLLAL
-342 KLNQESL
+342 ELEQDSL

-385 ALLKGYVDHDKSDLL
+385 TLLQGYVDTNKIDLL
-400 KQSYFYFKFYSNEIF
+400 KMGYFYFKFYSNEIY
-415 KQAENNPSLYFIVDV
+415 KQAANNPSLYFIVDV
-430 LTTELKKLSIL
+430 LTTELKKISII
-441 ISENDWDDELQEH
+441 ISEKNWDLELQEH

-469 KEDLDQSVNN
+469 KDDLDQSVNN

-491 YIKIKKLNF
+491 YIKIKNLDF
-500 AETIVS
+500 AETIVA

-514 FDNQTYLSLMEGL
+514 FDNQTYLNLMEGL

-555 DKIDDFKKILSGQ
+555 DKIDDFKKMLSKQ
-568 MKDRLA
+568 MKGRLE
-574 KLDRDVQFLRLEL
+574 KLDRDVQFLKLEL
-587 DQLKSKKEHS
+587 DKLSSK
-597 LSPEE
+597 EE
-602 KVKINELEMKINT
+602 KTPLEKEKIIELEEKINT
-615 RRKTFFLK
+615 RRKTFFIK

>member
-1 MKNEFHDRSFYLHSL
+1 MN
-16 TTLGSMSNQIT
+16 NNIT
-27 ILFANVINIINK
+27 IFFGKILNLINK
-39 YRLFTSLVII
+39 NRSLASLII
-49 FLGIIISDVM
+49 VFFIIIGSDFL
-59 FHYFYPQI
+59 FHQFYPQV
-67 ISLIEYL
+67 ISTLEY
-74 FGLGKES
+74 FFDLGKDTHS
-81 HDAVDLTF
+81 AVDLTF

-113 ESTPKLMDLFVKDW
+113 ESTPKLMDLFVRDW
-127 VSLLFIWFL
+127 VSLIFIWFL
-136 IIASIH
+136 ILASIH
-142 ATIIMYYFGP
+142 STIIMYYFEP
-152 MERLSSVILN
+152 MERLSSVMLN
-162 TYIYLPISSMLS
+162 TYIYLPLSSMLS

-202 NRLKN
+202 KRLKN
-207 KSIHIA
+207 KPIHLA
-213 MRDPKVVEHYQYQLM
+213 MNDVKVIEHYQYQLM

-247 TEIIRRVG
+247 TEIIRSVG
-255 DTVRAYM
+255 DTVKEYM
-262 GNKESIYPNFFSATD
+262 RNKTSYDLRFFSATG

-288 IDHQYKDLED
+288 IEHQYKDIED
-298 RKTFYEVKSFK
+298 RKTFYEVKAFK

-328 LIASEISSIGLLAL
+328 LIANEISSVGILAL
-342 KLNQESL
+342 ELEQDDL
-349 ITDINIRFNT
+349 IIDINIRFNT

-385 ALLKGYVDHDKSDLL
+385 TLLQGYVDYNKIDLL
-400 KQSYFYFKFYSNEIF
+400 KQGYFYFKFYSNEIY
-415 KQAENNPSLYFIVDV
+415 KQAANNPSLYFIVDV
-430 LTTELKKLSIL
+430 LTTELKKISIL
-441 ISENDWDDELQEH
+441 ISEKEWDIELQEH

-469 KEDLDQSVNN
+469 KDDLDQSVNN

-491 YIKIKKLNF
+491 YIKIENFDF

-506 DVLDDLAY
+506 DVLDDLAF
-514 FDNQTYLSLMEGL
+514 FDNQTYLNLMEGL

-547 NIYYSPDS
+547 NIYFSPDS
-555 DKIDDFKKILSGQ
+555 DKIDDFKKILSKQ
-568 MKDRLA
+568 MKKRLE

-587 DQLKSKKEHS
+587 DKLKSKKEKTT
-597 LSPEE
+597 LEKEKIIDLEE
-602 KVKINELEMKINT
+602 KINT
-615 RRKTFFLK
+615 RRKTFFIK

>member
-1 MKNEFHDRSFYLHSL
+1 MNNH
-16 TTLGSMSNQIT
+16 IT
-27 ILFANVINIINK
+27 ILFANIKNKINK
-39 YRLFTSLVII
+39 HRLFASLLMVFI
-49 FLGIIISDVM
+49 GIICSDIL
-59 FHYFYPQI
+59 FHYFYPEI
-67 ISLIEYL
+67 ILQIEYL
-74 FGLGKES
+74 FGLGKET

-136 IIASIH
+136 ILASIH

-162 TYIYLPISSMLS
+162 TYLYLPISSILS

-202 NRLKN
+202 NRLTN
-207 KSIHIA
+207 KSVHIA
-213 MRDPKVVEHYQYQLM
+213 MRDNKVVEHYQYQLM

-247 TEIIRRVG
+247 TEIIRSVG

-262 GNKESIYPNFFSATD
+262 KNKELYDSNFFSATD

-288 IDHQYKDLED
+288 VEHQYKDLEE
-298 RKTFYEVKSFK
+298 RNTFYEVKSFK
-309 MMGNAYIR
+309 MMGNSYIR

-359 FMRFAIKHAVRNNEP
+359 FMRFAIKHAIKNNEP

-385 ALLKGYVDHDKSDLL
+385 ALLKGYVDHEKMDLL
-400 KQSYFYFKFYSNEIF
+400 KQGYFYFKFYSNEIY
-415 KQAENNPSLYFIVDV
+415 KQAANNPSLYFIVDV
-430 LTTELKKLSIL
+430 LTTELKKISII
-441 ISENDWDDELQEH
+441 ISENDWDNELQEH

-491 YIKIKKLNF
+491 YIKIKKLDF

-514 FDNQTYLSLMEGL
+514 FDNQTYLNLMEGL

-555 DKIDDFKKILSGQ
+555 DKIDDFKKILSNQ

-587 DQLKSKKEHS
+587 DKLKSKKNQT
-597 LSPEE
+597 PDE
-602 KVKINELEMKINT
+602 KTKINELEIKINT
-615 RRKTFFLK
+615 RRKTFFLN

>member
-1 MKNEFHDRSFYLHSL
+1 MMNDKL
-16 TTLGSMSNQIT
+16 TIFFSKILG
-27 ILFANVINIINK
+27 LINK
-39 YRLFTSLVII
+39 NRSLASLFFV
-49 FLGIIISDVM
+49 FFVVLGTDFT
-59 FHYFYPQI
+59 FHYFYSDI
-67 ISLIEYL
+67 VLLLDKL
-74 FGLGKES
+74 FGLGKET
-81 HDAVDLTF
+81 HDAIDLTF

-127 VSLLFIWFL
+127 VSLIFIWFL
-136 IIASIH
+136 ILAAIH
-142 ATIIMYYFGP
+142 STVIMYYFGP
-152 MERLSSVILN
+152 MERLSSVMLN
-162 TYIYLPISSMLS
+162 TYVYLPASSMLS

-187 DNVIKKLYSL
+187 DNVIKKLYTL
-197 NIDDI
+197 NIEDI

-207 KSIHIA
+207 KSVHLSMDDI
-213 MRDPKVVEHYQYQLM
+213 KNVEHYQYQLM

-262 GNKESIYPNFFSATD
+262 RNKSFYDSRFFAATD

-288 IDHQYKDLED
+288 VEHQYKDLEE
-298 RKTFYEVKSFK
+298 RKTFYEVKAFK

-328 LIASEISSIGLLAL
+328 LIASEVSSIGLLAL
-342 KLNQESL
+342 DLKQDSL
-349 ITDINIRFNT
+349 IVDINIRFNT

-385 ALLKGYVDHDKSDLL
+385 ALLKGYVDHNKEDLL
-400 KQSYFYFKFYSNEIF
+400 KQSYFYFKFYSNEIY
-415 KQAENNPSLYFIVDV
+415 KQAAKNPSLYFIVDV
-430 LTTELKKLSIL
+430 LTAELKKITIL
-441 ISENDWDDELQEH
+441 ISEETWDNQLQEH
-454 LLKEILQLDNPPDYP
+454 LLKEILQLDNPPDYS
-469 KEDLDQSVNN
+469 KEELDQSVNN

-491 YIKIKKLNF
+491 FIKINNINF

-506 DVLDDLAY
+506 DVLDDLAF
-514 FDNQTYLSLMEGL
+514 FDNQTYLKLMEGL
-527 YNRIKFSGPTFWED
+527 YNRIRFSGPTFWED

-547 NIYYSPDS
+547 NIYYTPDS
-555 DKIDDFKKILSGQ
+555 DKIDDFKKILSKQ
-568 MKDRLA
+568 MKGRLE

-587 DQLKSKKEHS
+587 DKLNSKKDQTAI
-597 LSPEE
+597 E
-602 KVKINELEMKINT
+602 KEKIVDLESKINT
-615 RRKTFFLK
+615 RRKTFFKS